1 MAINSDLKK
10 FALFINS
17 KNDVNPS
24 TAKSIVTIPFTANL
38 ANHDPLR
45 TVKIAIVDVLF
56 SNIFYNVR
64 EGVDTFQYV
73 DVFSQGRNEVASY
86 RVTTV
91 KIPFAYY
98 SYDSFTAWANANMG
112 TYETVT
118 YTTGTGPVTGTV
130 YYGFGSDYA
139 ALTNNAIPA
148 SSYSLSTAKV
158 WFQFPSLGDMFQPGL
173 NINSSVSITGSDYS
187 YIYAGRHLIDSPLTY
202 GMLHQLGYSF
212 TEINS
217 PDIPGTPFKGW
228 GTKIYSRFNSGNTEY
243 SFDNAHWGTSA
254 SDTTSFNLV
263 PQEVSDFTGLDDLYI
278 HCAQLRTQY
287 QSAIGRAPMAPN
299 DVVAVIPI
307 NVAFGEKMSFV
318 PNFPLDCFLMNT
330 NITQLEF
337 RMTNSN
343 NVPLD
348 FHGINWGLTMFCEE
362 MQDES
367 RLQLEDNPDGATP
380 DILSMGRVMDAGS
393 YMEGRLKRAKSG
405 NMRFQGGFNS
415 R

>member
-10 FALFINS
+10 FAIFINS
-17 KNDVNPS
+17 KNDLNPS
-24 TAKSIVTIPFTANL
+24 TTKSEVVIPFTANL

-45 TVKIAIVDVLF
+45 TVKVAIVDVLF

-64 EGVDTFQYV
+64 PGVETFQYV
-73 DVFSQGRNEVASY
+73 DLFAAGRNKPASY

-91 KIPFAYY
+91 VIPLGYY
-98 SYDSFTAWANANMG
+98 NYDSFTAWAVGNLG
-112 TYETVT
+112 TLGSAT
-118 YTTGTGPVTGTV
+118 YTGVGAPAGDQVV

-139 ALTNNAIPA
+139 GVVNDAIPA
-148 SSYSLSTAKV
+148 CAYSLVTAKV
-158 WFQFPSLGDMFQPGL
+158 WMQMATLGDMYQGYPGD
-173 NINSSVSITGSDYS
+173 NSITPSTS
-187 YIYAGRHLIDSPLTY
+187 ESNIYAGRYLIDSTVTY

-212 TEINS
+212 LEKTT

-228 GTKIYSRFNSGNTEY
+228 GRPIYNRLVSGTVQY
-243 SFDNAHWGTSA
+243 SFDRVHWGVDA
-254 SDTTSFNLV
+254 DDTTTALV
-263 PQEVSDFTGLDDLYI
+263 VPVEVSDFTGLDDLYI
-278 HCAQLRTQY
+278 HCSQLRTQY

-299 DVVAVIPI
+299 DVVAVVPI
-307 NVAFGEKMSFV
+307 NVPFGDKMSFV

-362 MQDES
+362 MADES
-367 RLQLEDNPDGATP
+367 RLQLEDNPDGASP
-380 DILSMGRVMDAGS
+380 DILNMGRVMDAGI
-393 YMEGRLKRAKSG
+393 YMEGRLKRAKTSS
-405 NMRFQGGFNS
+405 MRLQGRFN
-415 R
+415 

>member
-1 MAINSDLKK
+1 MSINSDLKK

-17 KNDVNPS
+17 KNDVNHS
-24 TAKSIVTIPFTANL
+24 TTKSVVTIPFTANL

-45 TVKIAIVDVLF
+45 TVKVAIVDVLF

-64 EGVDTFQYV
+64 DGVDTFQYV
-73 DVFSQGRNEVASY
+73 DLFAAGRNKPASY

-91 KIPFAYY
+91 TIPIGYY
-98 SYDSFTAWANANMG
+98 NYDSFTAWALDNMG
-112 TYETVT
+112 SYESVT
-118 YTTGTGPVTGTV
+118 YTGSIVAAQLV
-130 YYGFGSDYA
+130 YYGFGSDYP
-139 ALTNNAIPA
+139 ALTTNDAVPA
-148 SSYSLSTAKV
+148 SAYSLVTAKV
-158 WFQFPSLGDMFQPGL
+158 WFQLASLGDMYQYVPMD
-173 NINSSVSITGSDYS
+173 NTVTPSTDHSN
-187 YIYAGRHLIDSPLTY
+187 IYAGRYLIESAATY

-212 TEINS
+212 TEKVT
-217 PDIPGTPFKGW
+217 PAIPGTPFKGW
-228 GTKIYSRFNSGNTEY
+228 GQKIYSRQVSTTTQY
-243 SFDNAHWGTSA
+243 SFDNVNWGVNDTNTTIA
-254 SDTTSFNLV
+254 SVV

-278 HCAQLRTQY
+278 HCSQLRTHY

-318 PNFPLDCFLMNT
+318 PNFPLDCFLTNT

-343 NVPLD
+343 NIPLD
-348 FHGINWGLTMFCEE
+348 FHGIDWGLTMFCEE
-362 MQDES
+362 MSDES

-380 DILSMGRVMDAGS
+380 DILNMGRVMDAGS
-393 YMEGRLKRAKSG
+393 YMEGRLKRAKSN
-405 NMRFQGGFNS
+405 NMRLQGGYN